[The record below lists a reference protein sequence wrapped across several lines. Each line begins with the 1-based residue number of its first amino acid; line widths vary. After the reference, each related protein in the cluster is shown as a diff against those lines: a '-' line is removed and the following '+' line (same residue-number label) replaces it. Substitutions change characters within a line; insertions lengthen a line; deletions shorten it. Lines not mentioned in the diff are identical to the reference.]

1 MQNINRKSAKKLK
14 TDNKYKRVG
23 TSKKELK
30 TILDSSINGIMS
42 FESIVNNN
50 EIVDFLIT
58 YSNAKACEILSYSYD
73 EIIGQRLSIVLPGN
87 FISLNSLNG
96 RTLFEIYKEVVNT
109 GEPKV
114 FEFYFEYGNLEE
126 WFRVKVVKYNNGF
139 TVAFSII
146 TKEKELEE
154 QSSLALKGVLFEAIT
169 HQWRQPLAEINSI
182 LFKAHYLIKNNNCND
197 ILCNELNKI
206 EQLTEFLSNTLE
218 DFQGT
223 VFDNVQKEFFSLNM
237 LVDNIIF
244 LLMNSLKEKKVQVI
258 NNLEKDIVLNSYAKH
273 LKHVLF
279 AIFQNSLDAFEEVT
293 HDEKFIMISSRCEKN
308 FLIISIQDNAGGID
322 EKNLLKVFEKKF
334 TTKKTGTGIGLFISN
349 LIVSK
354 LLKGSI
360 KIQNIKLGVQV
371 DIAIKVQELPF

>member
-1 MQNINRKSAKKLK
+1 MKKINKKSVKKLK
-14 TDNKYKRVG
+14 KDNKYKKVV
-23 TSKKELK
+23 TSKKKLQ

-42 FESIVNNN
+42 FDAIVNSN

-58 YSNAKACEILSYSYD
+58 YSNAKACEILSYSPE
-73 EIIGQRLSIVLPGN
+73 EIIGQRLSIILPGN
-87 FISLNSLNG
+87 FIALNSLNG
-96 RTLFEIYKEVVNT
+96 KTLFEVYKEVVKT
-109 GEPKV
+109 GKPKV
-114 FEFYFEYGNLEE
+114 FEFYFAYGHLEE

-154 QSSLALKGVLFEAIT
+154 QSSLALKGVLLEAIT

-182 LFKAHYLIKNNNCND
+182 LFKAHYLIKNDNSND

-218 DFQGT
+218 DFQRT
-223 VFDNVQKEFFSLNM
+223 VFDNAQTEFFSLNM
-237 LVDNIIF
+237 IVENMIF
-244 LLMNSLKEKKVQVI
+244 LLMNSLKEKEVQII
-258 NNLEKDIVLNSYAKH
+258 NNLENNIMLNSYAKH

-279 AIFQNSLDAFEEVT
+279 AIFQNSLEAFEEVT
-293 HDEKFIMISSRCEKN
+293 QNEKFIMISSKYEKN
-308 FLIISIQDNAGGID
+308 FLIISIRDNAGGID
-322 EKNLLKVFEKKF
+322 DKNILRIFEKKF

-360 KIQNIKLGVQV
+360 KVQNIKFGVQV
-371 DIAIKVQELPF
+371 DIAIKVKEL